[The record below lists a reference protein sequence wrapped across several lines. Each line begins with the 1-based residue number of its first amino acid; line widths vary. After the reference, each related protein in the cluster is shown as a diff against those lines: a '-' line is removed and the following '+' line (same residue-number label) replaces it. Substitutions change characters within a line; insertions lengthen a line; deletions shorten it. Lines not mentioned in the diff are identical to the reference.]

1 MILGI
6 IEFSLVLKDQITVSR
21 FSKNAARVASVKG
34 DDANSDYAILQEVLS
49 SMGTLPKGGIQRV
62 VVFEASAT
70 VDSPSAGCQGG
81 TPSSTV
87 GARCNVYTGADVQT
101 LTTSDFGC
109 GVSQSDRFWCP
120 STRSIAATSASYIG
134 VYVQVQHPMV
144 MRMFGTSRTV
154 TSSSVLRMEPRLA

>member
-34 DDANSDYAILQEVLS
+34 DDADSDYAILQEVLS
-49 SMGTLPKGGIQRV
+49 SSGTLPKGGIQRV

-70 VDSPSAGCQGG
+70 VDSPSAGCQSG
-81 TPSSTV
+81 TPSTAV
-87 GARCNVYTGADVQT
+87 GARCNVYSGADVQT
-101 LTTSDFGC
+101 LTTTDFGC

-120 STRSIAATSASYIG
+120 GTRSIAATSANYIG
-134 VYVQVQHPMV
+134 VYVQVKHPMV
-144 MRMFGTSRTV
+144 TLMFGASRTV
-154 TSSSVLRMEPRLA
+154 TSSSVLRMEPRRA